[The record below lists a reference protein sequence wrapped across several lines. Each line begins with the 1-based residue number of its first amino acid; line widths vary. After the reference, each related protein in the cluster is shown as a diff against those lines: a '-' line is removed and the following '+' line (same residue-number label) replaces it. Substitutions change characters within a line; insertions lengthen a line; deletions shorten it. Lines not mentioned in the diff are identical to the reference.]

1 MRDTTRYLVPALLVA
16 AAIVVSGSRPLP
28 AQAQDREVQARLVE
42 FGRMERRDAR
52 DLARQIE
59 RKLRDR
65 GVRRFDVATLESS
78 FAPRE
83 SATALCSADFG
94 VTMNACDALL
104 AASSRQ
110 PAIVPYLAPDD
121 GRVLRDALSGAGA
134 SRRDAEA
141 AVRALRTTMLG
152 LPGNLTQD
160 ANGRALLGVL
170 AQCPG
175 GLSSR
180 ESQLR
185 AWHVGPTD
193 GMARCI
199 VELLGARR
207 DRDAAATA
215 IATTLNLAPAAAR
228 ALVAWAL
235 PNAPPP
241 AAVQPVQPVQPGQP
255 PVATGPV
262 LPPNAPPAQV
272 LAYAQGA
279 ERANQLPA
287 AAGAY
292 QRLTQMDPS
301 SGPAFAGLGAV
312 RLRMGDGV
320 GAAQAYE
327 QAIQRLPRTAPPGL
341 AAGLFASLG
350 MSYERAGN
358 AQRSGNAYT
367 QALNIDRTNRDAQA
381 GLQRL
386 SSPRPPQ
393 GPNGPSGPNG
403 PPGPNG
409 PRGPM
414 VGPQGP
420 NGPQG
425 PATPP
430 QPVGPPP
437 GPTLGQLIAQAQSA
451 ERAGAFPDAARL
463 YDQATQM
470 DPTNGPA
477 FASLGALRLRL
488 GEGPAA
494 VAAYEKAIARLPPT
508 APHTLAAGLF
518 LGLAQSAERA
528 GDNTKA
534 FEAYRRVVSLDR
546 NNREAAAAVVRLT
559 PPPEV
564 PPREQILG
572 AMRAVQSTVAGC
584 FPGRTGVV
592 RFSVTVR
599 GTDGTVTATNV
610 SGGDFATEVAGTPDE
625 ECAISIVRA
634 ITLPRFTRESLTFEY
649 PYAL

>member
-52 DLARQIE
+52 DLVRQIE

-65 GVRRFDVATLESS
+65 GVRRFDVATLEST
-78 FAPRE
+78 FAARE
-83 SATALCSADFG
+83 NATALCTADFG

-104 AASSRQ
+104 AAASRQ

-121 GRVLRDALSGAGA
+121 GHVLRDALTGAGA
-134 SRRDAEA
+134 PRRDAEA

-215 IATTLNLAPAAAR
+215 IATTLSLTPTAAR

-241 AAVQPVQPVQPGQP
+241 VAAQPVQPVQP

-301 SGPAFAGLGAV
+301 NGPAFASLGAV

-320 GAAQAYE
+320 AAAQAYE
-327 QAIQRLPRTAPPGL
+327 QALQRLPRTAPPGL

-358 AQRSGNAYT
+358 AQRSGNAYS

-386 SSPRPPQ
+386 SSPRPPT
-393 GPNGPSGPNG
+393 
-403 PPGPNG
+403 GPNG
-409 PRGPM
+409 PRGP
-414 VGPQGP
+414 QGP
-420 NGPQG
+420 AVTRPSGPPPYGPQG
-425 PATPP
+425 PAVPP

-470 DPTNGPA
+470 DPSNGPA

-488 GEGPAA
+488 GDGPAA

-508 APHTLAAGLF
+508 APHALAASLF

-534 FEAYRRVVSLDR
+534 FEAYGRVVSIDR
-546 NNREAAAAVVRLT
+546 DNREAAAAVVRLT

-564 PPREQILG
+564 PAREQILG

-599 GTDGTVTATNV
+599 GTDGTVTATNI

-625 ECAISIVRA
+625 DCAISIVRA